1 MKYESLKVFMKGQ
14 KLYFNGNEIESYI
27 DLINSYT
34 ENGYKLF
41 QILALPIAE
50 EGYQLSLDIILQKDT
65 DTTYKQGF
73 PF

>member
-34 ENGYKLF
+34 EKGYKLF

>member
-34 ENGYKLF
+34 EKGYKLF
-41 QILALPIAE
+41 QILALPMAE